1 MDQCFERLP
10 AELQNRIIQQIVQRK
25 GLTAG
30 MLGA

>member
-1 MDQCFERLP
+1 LP